1 MATNHEA
8 LKKALEEHVL
18 DSRGNIYTITTADV
32 MVYVKELTD
41 TESELAQ
48 KIDTLDPVSLAVE
61 IADYI
66 GGVGIVEHVEL
77 AIREALHE
85 RIRRETETGKEV
97 CDG

>member
-1 MATNHEA
+1 MTTNHQTLEQA
-8 LKKALEEHVL
+8 LKENCL
-18 DSRGNIYTITTADV
+18 DIRGNIYTITTADV